1 MIFPIETFKSK
12 FPFHSNYQIK
22 KKKKIVVKKNH
33 PVNPTKMLLTTPPPK
48 YDPALG

>member
-22 KKKKIVVKKNH
+22 KKKKLLSKKIIQ
-33 PVNPTKMLLTTPPPK
+33 LLF
-48 YDPALG
+48 YYIS